1 MNGTE
6 REEKNM
12 KELERKHCDSNTR
25 AQCFKTVVMLII
37 ALLNADSVPGSV
49 LSTLHTLTS
58 SHNSVR

>member
-1 MNGTE
+1 
-6 REEKNM
+6 M
-12 KELERKHCDSNTR
+12 KELERKHCDSNSR